1 MKHAATIPA
10 PDRGNLIEG
19 AAVSTRG
26 LNPTAML
33 ERAFALVFRGLVY
46 PQIWEDPVADMAGLE
61 IASGERIATV
71 ASGGC
76 NAFSYLIADPAQV
89 TAVDLNATHV
99 ALGKLKRAALLHLP
113 DYADFRRFFGDA
125 DRAENVAAYHR
136 YIAPHLDVRSRLYW
150 ESRDLLGRKR
160 INMFAT
166 GAYRHGLLGMF
177 IGFAHLLARLHGVDP
192 RAVLEAEGLA
202 AQRAHFE
209 QHFVPI
215 FDKPLIRWMTA
226 QPASLFGLGIPPAQ
240 YEKLAAGAK
249 MADVL
254 RQRLEKLTCDFDFR
268 DNYFAWQAFSR
279 GYAKGPE
286 ASLPPYLQEENYRFL
301 REKAA
306 AIDVIQANMTDW
318 LATREA
324 HSIDKFLLLDAQDW
338 MTDRQLNALWSQICR
353 TARPGARVLFRTAD
367 LPTLLPG
374 RISGSLLEMWDYREE
389 RSAELTQ
396 QDRSSIYGGT
406 HLYVRRP

>member
-10 PDRGNLIEG
+10 PARGNLIEG

-215 FDKPLIRWMTA
+215 FDKPLIRWMNLRDGDPVGQEVKWARTEA
-226 QPASLFGLGIPPAQ
+226 YRAAIEAIKDDESKHAKLLCKEYGAVVELSEASPLQGEIGDLPGNPLRRQAIAAARLKANELRREGAIGDDAYYVLEEEFDWADLS
-240 YEKLAAGAK
+240 AGA
-249 MADVL
+249 A
-254 RQRLEKLTCDFDFR
+254 
-268 DNYFAWQAFSR
+268 
-279 GYAKGPE
+279 
-286 ASLPPYLQEENYRFL
+286 
-301 REKAA
+301 
-306 AIDVIQANMTDW
+306 
-318 LATREA
+318 
-324 HSIDKFLLLDAQDW
+324 
-338 MTDRQLNALWSQICR
+338 
-353 TARPGARVLFRTAD
+353 
-367 LPTLLPG
+367 
-374 RISGSLLEMWDYREE
+374 
-389 RSAELTQ
+389 RSA
-396 QDRSSIYGGT
+396 
-406 HLYVRRP
+406 